1 MFNLNCSMLMI
12 LAMAMMVVMPMVMAM
27 MVTMMT
33 WSMEQFDPNAVES
46 FIMAGEGTKCCR
58 KTNQININVKTMNKN
73 KQKWNLE
80 HDEVGGPPGEHD
92 DGLVGQ
98 GGVHHLVCHK
108 LGV

>member
-1 MFNLNCSMLMI
+1 MLSVDSKVDVGHSAFQSDRKFKDEDGGNLIHGAVGPKCSRELHHGRGGDQML
-12 LAMAMMVVMPMVMAM
+12 
-27 MVTMMT
+27 
-33 WSMEQFDPNAVES
+33 Q
-46 FIMAGEGTKCCR
+46 K
-58 KTNQININVKTMNKN
+58 KNQININVKTMNKN

>member
-1 MFNLNCSMLMI
+1 
-12 LAMAMMVVMPMVMAM
+12 
-27 MVTMMT
+27 
-33 WSMEQFDPNAVES
+33 
-46 FIMAGEGTKCCR
+46 
-58 KTNQININVKTMNKN
+58 MNKN

-98 GGVHHLVCHK
+98 GGVHHLVCDK

>member
-1 MFNLNCSMLMI
+1 
-12 LAMAMMVVMPMVMAM
+12 
-27 MVTMMT
+27 
-33 WSMEQFDPNAVES
+33 
-46 FIMAGEGTKCCR
+46 
-58 KTNQININVKTMNKN
+58 MNKN

-108 LGV
+108 LGVQDLDDLALKKRKMRDHL